1 MDLQDVKAFLAEHEK
16 EPEVAEFVKGMAVI
30 SPEVVS
36 GYLQTGEGKALIQP
50 MLDQRVTDAIK
61 THDEK
66 SKAKVEAAVKAGIA
80 AEMLRLNP
88 QETPAE
94 KRLREVE
101 DKLRLR
107 DEEMERER
115 INGKIRELAHKEGIR
130 PEFLE
135 HLNFSTVEG
144 AESYFKVYKA
154 ETESIKASTA
164 NELARGMPKP
174 GMGSGGKKKPDIA
187 SMSQADL
194 IKMEMAGALD
204 EAMTG

>member
-1 MDLQDVKAFLAEHEK
+1 MTLQDVKAFLDENAK
-16 EPEVAEFVKGMAVI
+16 EPEVAEFVKGLPVV
-30 SPEVVS
+30 SPDIVS

-50 MLDQRVTDAIK
+50 LLDQRVTDAIK

-66 SKAKVEAAVKAGIA
+66 SKAKIEAAVKAGIA
-80 AEMLRLNP
+80 AEMLRLSP

-135 HLNFSTVEG
+135 HLNFTTVES
-144 AESYFKVYKA
+144 AESYFKAHKA
-154 ETESIKASTA
+154 EAEAIKTS
-164 NELARGMPKP
+164 LAKEFAGGMPKP
-174 GMGSGGKKKPDIA
+174 GMGAPKGRRPDLA
-187 SMSQADL
+187 AMSQDDL
-194 IKMEMAGALD
+194 IRLEMDGALD